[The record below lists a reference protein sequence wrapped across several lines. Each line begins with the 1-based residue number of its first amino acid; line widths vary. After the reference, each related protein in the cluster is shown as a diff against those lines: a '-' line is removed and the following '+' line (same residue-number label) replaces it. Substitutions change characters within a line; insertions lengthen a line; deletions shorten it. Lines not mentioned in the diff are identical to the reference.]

1 MEKNKSIEE
10 LIYEETE
17 NRLSIM
23 EKTDYEFPKRI
34 TKADVAAIVS
44 GITICAVLILLC
56 MVGVIE

>member
-23 EKTDYEFPKRI
+23 ENPDYEFPKRI
-34 TKADVAAIVS
+34 TKVDITAIVG
-44 GITICAVLILLC
+44 GIITCAVLILLC